1 MGSEM
6 MFFSWVD
13 YMVLAALLLISVAV
27 GIYYGCF
34 GTKQNTTEQYLHGGK
49 KMRPFPIGMSL
60 TASHVSGITLLGIPA
75 EIYFYGTQYMMFPI
89 TVILLMLTLTY
100 VFLPVYYK
108 LQLASSFEYLK
119 LRFGH
124 ETRSLA
130 SCLYALSTILYVPI
144 VIYVPSLALNQ
155 VTGIHIYIISPVICA
170 VCIFYTTLGGLKAVV
185 FSDTI
190 QCSITLLTMVTI
202 FFIGLYQ
209 CGGFV
214 PMWDKA
220 QSRDRIEFFNM
231 SLDPTVRQTVWS
243 IVFGMGIT
251 FLGNWGINPSS
262 IQRFLSMP
270 TYKDVLRS
278 VIIFAIGSIL
288 TKLLSC
294 FIGLIIFARYID
306 CDPLTSGSIER
317 VDQLLPYYM
326 LDALHELKGLPGLFV
341 ASVLCTALSTMST
354 NINTLALTIYEDLIK
369 SRLPKDVSQNTV
381 NIIIKSIVVIT
392 GLICLLFI
400 FVVEKLGGVLQIALS
415 FHGLTL
421 GPLVGLTLLGMV
433 FPYANG
439 KGALTGGICSLIL
452 TGILVGGAQVY
463 TIQGKMKGSKRPLS
477 TTGCEGFNET
487 FPITPSYVYLGA
499 TNVMKPKIFRPTPE
513 IAPEKP
519 PSIFMISHYYFSVVG
534 MMLVIIIGLL
544 VSWITKKKDEPPV
557 HRDLLSP
564 CIYRFLSDNKNGDTE
579 LADYDSI
586 EKALIKVQS
595 PESKPTVNEI
605 KC

>member
-1 MGSEM
+1 M
-6 MFFSWVD
+6 MYFSWID
-13 YMVLAALLLISVAV
+13 YAVLVILLCISLGV
-27 GIYYGCF
+27 GIYYGFF
-34 GTKQNTTEQYLHGGK
+34 GIKQNTIEQYMHGGK
-49 KMRPFPIGMSL
+49 KMKSFPIAMSL
-60 TASHVSGITLLGIPA
+60 TASHVSGVTLLGLPA
-75 EIYFYGTQYMMFPI
+75 EIYLYGTQLMLSPL
-89 TVILLMLTLTY
+89 TVVLLMLSMAY
-100 VFLPVYYK
+100 IFLPVYYK
-108 LQLASSFEYLK
+108 LQLPSTFEYLK
-119 LRFGH
+119 MRFGYP
-124 ETRSLA
+124 TRNLA
-130 SCLYALSTILYVPI
+130 SFLYILSNILHVPI
-144 VIYVPSLALNQ
+144 IIYGPSLALNQ
-155 VTGIHIYIISPVICA
+155 VTGINVHVISPVICIF
-170 VCIFYTTLGGLKAVV
+170 CIFYTTIGGLKAVV
-185 FSDTI
+185 LSDTI
-190 QCSITLLTMVTI
+190 QFSFTALSMVSVAVVGTY
-202 FFIGLYQ
+202 LS
-209 CGGFV
+209 GGFSSI
-214 PMWDKA
+214 WDKS
-220 QSRDRIEFFNM
+220 QSTDRIEFFNM

-487 FPITPSYVYLGA
+487 FPITPS
-499 TNVMKPKIFRPTPE
+499 PTPE

-534 MMLVIIIGLL
+534 MMLVIIIGLF